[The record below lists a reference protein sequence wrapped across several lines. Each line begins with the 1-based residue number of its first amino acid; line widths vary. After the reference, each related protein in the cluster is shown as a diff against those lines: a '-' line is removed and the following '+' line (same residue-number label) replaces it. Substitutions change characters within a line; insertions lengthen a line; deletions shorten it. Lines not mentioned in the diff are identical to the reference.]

1 MCLERERK
9 KVIELGT
16 IVTQI
21 QNKNNEIN
29 DAIVESFEK
38 SKNEEEKLTDLLKSE
53 KLFQTIKDLKRRLAM
68 CEKPNV
74 LSAWGDL

>member
-29 DAIVESFEK
+29 DAIIESFDK
-38 SKNEEEKLTDLLKSE
+38 SKSEDEKLTDLLKSE

-68 CEKPNV
+68 SEKPTV
-74 LSAWGDL
+74 LCGWGDM